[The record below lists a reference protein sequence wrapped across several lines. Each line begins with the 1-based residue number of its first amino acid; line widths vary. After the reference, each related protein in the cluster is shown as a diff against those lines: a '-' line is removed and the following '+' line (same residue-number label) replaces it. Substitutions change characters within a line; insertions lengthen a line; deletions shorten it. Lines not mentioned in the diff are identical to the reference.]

1 LYLHRNKNVNINP
14 KLKEGTMEM
23 KEQIIS
29 DIEGNSIILYM
40 KGTKEMPMCGFS
52 NSVVQILNHYGVEYK
67 DVNVL
72 EDPMI
77 RVKLS
82 EHSNWPTIPQLFVK
96 GELIGGADITRE
108 LHQNGQL
115 LDILD
120 AAKNGD

>member
-1 LYLHRNKNVNINP
+1 MD
-14 KLKEGTMEM
+14 LKEVIV
-23 KEQIIS
+23 K
-29 DIEGNSIILYM
+29 DIKNNQIILYM

-67 DVNVL
+67 DVNIL

-96 GELIGGADITRE
+96 GELIGGADITKE
-108 LHQNGQL
+108 LHENGSL

-120 AAKNGD
+120 ISQ

>member
-1 LYLHRNKNVNINP
+1 MN
-14 KLKEGTMEM
+14 LKE
-23 KEQIIS
+23 KIIQ
-29 DIEGNSIILYM
+29 DIDNNDIILYM

-52 NSVVQILNHYGVEYK
+52 NSVIQILNHYGVEYK
-67 DVNVL
+67 DINVL

-96 GELIGGADITRE
+96 GELIGGADIAME
-108 LHQNGQL
+108 LHQNGSL

-120 AAKNGD
+120 TSVE

>member
-1 LYLHRNKNVNINP
+1 MDL
-14 KLKEGTMEM
+14 
-23 KEQIIS
+23 KEQIIN
-29 DIEGNSIILYM
+29 DINSNSIILYM
-40 KGTKEMPMCGFS
+40 KGTKNMPMCGFS
-52 NSVVQILNHYGVEYK
+52 NSVVQVLNHYGVEYK
-67 DVNVL
+67 DVNIL

-96 GELIGGADITRE
+96 GELGGGADITLE

-120 AAKNGD
+120 KANSGN

>member
-1 LYLHRNKNVNINP
+1 MDL
-14 KLKEGTMEM
+14 
-23 KEQIIS
+23 KEQIIN
-29 DIEGNSIILYM
+29 DIDSNSIILYM
-40 KGTKEMPMCGFS
+40 KGTKGMPMCGFS
-52 NSVVQILNHYGVEYK
+52 NSVVQVLNHYGVEYK
-67 DVNVL
+67 DVNIL

-96 GELIGGADITRE
+96 GELVGGADITLE

-120 AAKNGD
+120 KANSKD